1 MLKRKSITYG
11 NAPIYFFHLL
21 VLFFFFVTPGCTQTT
36 EIPLRSLR
44 PLHLLTII
52 NFVLFV
58 FQCLIWKV
66 EMTVFLSAQFN
77 SAQVIS

>member
-1 MLKRKSITYG
+1 MVMYLYIFF
-11 NAPIYFFHLL
+11 IY
-21 VLFFFFVTPGCTQTT
+21 LFSFFVTPSCIQTT

-44 PLHLLTII
+44 PFHLFTII